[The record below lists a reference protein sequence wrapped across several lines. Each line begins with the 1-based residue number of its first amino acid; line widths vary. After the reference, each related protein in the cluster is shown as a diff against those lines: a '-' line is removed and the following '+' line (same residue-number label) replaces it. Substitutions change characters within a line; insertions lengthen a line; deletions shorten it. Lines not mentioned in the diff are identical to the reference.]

1 MRSRFRVPIG
11 LSLGLTLALS
21 GMAVAHDEPFDDGVT
36 VSGKSVHGEAHHQH
50 GGTAGHLAPTSDNV
64 TLIGQVTLGDAA
76 EGKIADVAVWGGYA
90 YLGSFF
96 QNSCTNPENIE
107 DGGVWIVDIRD
118 PADPVEVGFIP
129 AHQDTYVGEGVQ
141 VIPVSTSKFNGDLLV
156 QNNETCDTN
165 GKGGVSL
172 FDVTNPLKPARLVEN
187 FGDFNTKLSSV
198 GNDANDI
205 HSAFAWDAG
214 AKAYVVM
221 VDDLEGTDVDILDI
235 TDPRHPKLI
244 AEYDVDED
252 FPIGTQ
258 SGLDE
263 IFFHDVVVKQ
273 IGGHWVMLL
282 SYWDGGYVQLNV
294 DNPAAATYLAD
305 SDFAAADPQRAEH
318 GAPGIAPEGNAH
330 QAEFSLDN
338 RYVVAADE
346 DFTPFGLI
354 DNAIVVDGI
363 PYFAVEAGWTTP
375 IANLSGGALDGTVVW
390 TGGLGCTAA
399 DIPPAPSPT
408 SIALIQRGVCFFQ
421 DKAEAAEA
429 RGYAAFIVASDAARP
444 DDVFAM
450 GARDSG
456 PYPDIAGVMVSY
468 ATGEALKAASPR
480 VLHAESEFN
489 GWGYVHLFDRA
500 SMAELDTY
508 AISEAQ
514 NPAFAAGFGDLSV
527 HEVAMSHVDA
537 RLGYLSYYA
546 GGFRVIRIVDDE
558 IVEIGRYVADGS
570 VTGHPGNNF
579 WGVQVFSH
587 NGHEYVAASDRDS
600 GLWIFEYT
608 PD

>member
-21 GMAVAHDEPFDDGVT
+21 GMAVAHDEPFDDRAPT
-36 VSGKSVHGEAHHQH
+36 SGKGVHGEAHQQH
-50 GGTAGHLAPTSDNV
+50 GGTAGHLPPTSEDV
-64 TLIGQVTLGDAA
+64 TLVGQLTLADAA
-76 EGKIADVAVWGGYA
+76 EGKTADVAVWNGYA
-90 YLGSFF
+90 YLASFV
-96 QNSCTNPENIE
+96 QDSCANPENVE

-118 PADPVEVGFIP
+118 PANPVEVGFI
-129 AHQDTYVGEGVQ
+129 ASHQDTYVGEGVQ
-141 VIPVSTSKFNGDLLV
+141 VIPVTTAKFKGDLLV
-156 QNNETCDTN
+156 QNNETCDVN

-172 FDVTNPLKPARLVEN
+172 FDVTNPMKPMKLVEN
-187 FGDFNTKLSSV
+187 FGDFNIKTSSV

-214 AKAYVVM
+214 SRAYVVM

-244 AEYDVDED
+244 GEYDVDED
-252 FPIGTQ
+252 FPTITQ
-258 SGLDE
+258 PGLDE

-273 IGGHWVMLL
+273 IDGNWVMLL

-294 DNPAAATYLAD
+294 DDPANATYIAD
-305 SDFAAADPQRAEH
+305 SDFAASDPQREEQ
-318 GAPGIAPEGNAH
+318 GASGVAPEGNAH
-330 QAEFSLDN
+330 QAEFSRDN
-338 RYVVAADE
+338 RYVIGADE
-346 DFTPFGLI
+346 DFTPYGLI
-354 DNAIVVDGI
+354 DNSIFVDGI
-363 PYFAVEAGWTTP
+363 PYFAVEAGWTKP
-375 IANLSGGALDGTVVW
+375 IASLPGGLDGTVVW
-390 TGGLGCTAA
+390 TGGLGCTTAE
-399 DIPPAPSPT
+399 IPPAPST
-408 SIALIQRGVCFFQ
+408 DSIALIQRGVCFFQ
-421 DKAEAAEA
+421 DKAEAAA
-429 RGYAAFIVASDAARP
+429 AQGYVGFIVATDAARP

-468 ATGEALKAASPR
+468 TTGVALKSASPGAF
-480 VLHAESEFN
+480 HAESEFN

-500 SMAELDTY
+500 TMAELDTY

-514 NPAFAAGFGDLSV
+514 DPAYAAGFGDLSV
-527 HEVAMSHVDA
+527 HEVAMSEVNS

-546 GGFRVIRIVDDE
+546 GGFRVIEIANGQ
-558 IVEIGRYVADGS
+558 IVEVGRYVADAS

-587 NGHEYVAASDRDS
+587 DGHEYVAASDRDS

>member
-21 GMAVAHDEPFDDGVT
+21 GMAVAHDEPFDDGAPL
-36 VSGKSVHGEAHHQH
+36 SGKGVHGEAHQQH
-50 GGTAGHLAPTSDNV
+50 GGTAGHLPPTSDNV
-64 TLIGQVTLGDAA
+64 TLIGQLTLADAA
-76 EGKIADVAVWGGYA
+76 EGKTADVAVWNGYA

-96 QNSCTNPENIE
+96 QDSCTNPENIE

-118 PADPVEVGFIP
+118 PSDPVEVGFIP
-129 AHQDTYVGEGVQ
+129 SHQDTYVGEGVQ
-141 VIPVSTSKFNGDLLV
+141 VIPVTTAKFKGDLLV
-156 QNNETCDTN
+156 QNNETCDVN

-172 FDVTNPLKPARLVEN
+172 FDVTNPLKPMRLVEN
-187 FGDFNTKLSSV
+187 FGDFNIKTSSV

-214 AKAYVVM
+214 PKAYVVM

-258 SGLDE
+258 AGLDE

-273 IGGHWVMLL
+273 IGGAWVMLL

-294 DNPAAATYLAD
+294 DDPANATYIAD
-305 SDFAAADPQRAEH
+305 SDFAASDPQRLEH
-318 GAPGIAPEGNAH
+318 GGSGIAPEGNAH

-338 RYVVAADE
+338 RYVVGADE
-346 DFTPFGLI
+346 DFTPYGLVG
-354 DNAIVVDGI
+354 NAIIVDGTS
-363 PYFAVEAGWTTP
+363 YFAVEAGWTRP
-375 IANLSGGALDGTVVW
+375 IATLPGGVLNGTVVW
-390 TGGLGCTAA
+390 TNGFGCTTAE
-399 DIPPAPSPT
+399 IGPATSSD

-421 DKAEAAEA
+421 DKAEAAYA
-429 RGYAAFIVASDAARP
+429 RGYAGFIVATDAARP
-444 DDVFAM
+444 NDVFAM

-456 PYPDIAGVMVSY
+456 PYPPIPGVMVSF
-468 ATGEALKAASPR
+468 ATGEALKAASPGAF
-480 VLHAESEFN
+480 HAESAFN

-500 SMAELDTY
+500 TMTDLDTY
-508 AISEAQ
+508 AIPEAQ
-514 NPAFAAGFGDLSV
+514 DPAYAAGFGDLSV
-527 HEVAMSHVDA
+527 HEVAMSEVDA
-537 RLGYLSYYA
+537 GLGYLSYYA
-546 GGFRVIRIVDDE
+546 GGFRVIRIDSGQ
-558 IVEIGRYVADGS
+558 IVEVGRYVADAS
-570 VTGHPGNNF
+570 VTGEPGNNF

-587 NGHEYVAASDRDS
+587 GGNEYVAASDRDS